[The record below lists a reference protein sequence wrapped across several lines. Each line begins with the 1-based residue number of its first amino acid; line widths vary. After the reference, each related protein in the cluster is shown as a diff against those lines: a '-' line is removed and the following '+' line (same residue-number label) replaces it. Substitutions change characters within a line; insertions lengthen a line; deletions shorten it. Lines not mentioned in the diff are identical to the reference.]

1 MATQAAKASSWL
13 TRFFPSAGLL
23 LTSETM
29 GCRPV
34 ARFEKKLT
42 AEYGSFLRTDDTISF
57 TTNSAFPNLPD
68 QTHTTLLARVGR
80 KSAEYLK
87 GQTGAKRQTS
97 SRDEFLRALFSV
109 PAQAPPNRLRH
120 PFSLRR
126 RVVEWRYHTATPMF
140 YELND
145 GMTQVFNRLMKAAT
159 ALAESPGRYFDIVE
173 YQLETWDLRK
183 RHAGAG
189 GLIERQYL
197 GISNCQPIRERL
209 NVSVPAFH
217 EAHRNV
223 YFLPDAIAIK
233 SGESATSY
241 RYSEV
246 KVRVLDKQFVTM
258 SVPHGVTPVGY
269 TWQYVNK
276 NGGPDRRFN
285 DNFQIPII
293 DVTELDFHFPD
304 GQQVHT
310 AFTDSRAVEAFESA
324 MNEMAESS

>member
-1 MATQAAKASSWL
+1 MNQSGNGSSVRMKL
-13 TRFFPSAGLL
+13 FPSARQLL
-23 LTSETM
+23 DPTPHI
-29 GCRPV
+29 CRPV
-34 ARFEKKLT
+34 ARFERKIV
-42 AEYGSFLRTDDTISF
+42 AEYGEFVHKEDSVSFATAKAISD
-57 TTNSAFPNLPD
+57 LPKHN
-68 QTHTTLLARVGR
+68 QTALVSKLGR
-80 KSAEYLK
+80 RSSTYLK
-87 GQTGAKRQTS
+87 GVVGSELQAS

-126 RVVEWRYHTATPMF
+126 RVVEWRYLTATPMF

-183 RHAGAG
+183 RNAGAG

-246 KVRVLDKQFVTM
+246 KVRVFDKQFVTM